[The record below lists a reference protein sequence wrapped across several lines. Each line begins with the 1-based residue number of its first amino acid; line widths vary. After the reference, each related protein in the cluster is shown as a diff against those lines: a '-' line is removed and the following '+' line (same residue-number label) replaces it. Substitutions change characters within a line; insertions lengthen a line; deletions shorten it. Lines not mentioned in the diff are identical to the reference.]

1 MKLKNTIKH
10 SFITAIFFI
19 FGLCLCCAPAVTA
32 ATEADIYVKF
42 ESFTWKEYSDGGSQL
57 LKESG
62 PISTLGVSIKSDF
75 ANSLTL
81 KAKGELFM
89 GSIDYDGQTQAGTPV
104 NTDTDYSGFKI
115 EADIGKIFMV
125 AEKSSLEPFAGLGWK
140 SWLRD
145 LKSTSNAFGYEET
158 WSIVYAQLGVRGD
171 RVFSKQLKIFAEAGL
186 NFPIYNENVVDLG
199 GSTVTIEPGKEV
211 SLFAE
216 AGFKWRNLKASF
228 FYEGMRFSKS
238 GVEFIEYAGDI
249 YGFYQPESK
258 ADIFGVRIGIAF

>member
-1 MKLKNTIKH
+1 MKNTIKH
-10 SFITAIFFI
+10 SFIAAIFFVL
-19 FGLCLCCAPAVTA
+19 GLCLCCAPAVIA
-32 ATEADIYVKF
+32 ATEVDLYVKV

-62 PISTLGVSIKSDF
+62 PISTLGISTKTDF

-81 KAKGELFM
+81 KAKGELFI
-89 GSIDYDGQTQAGTPV
+89 GSVDYDGQTQAGTPLK
-104 NTDTDYSGFKI
+104 TDTDYSGFRI
-115 EADIGKIFMV
+115 EADMGKIFMV

-145 LKSTSNAFGYEET
+145 LQSSNTAIGYEET
-158 WSIVYAQLGVRGD
+158 WSIVYARLGVRGD
-171 RVFSKQLKIFAEAGL
+171 HVFSKQLKLFAEAGL
-186 NFPIYNENVVDLG
+186 NLPIYNENVVDLG
-199 GSTVTIEPGKEV
+199 GVDITIEPGKEA

-216 AGFKWRNLKASF
+216 AGLKWKNLKASI

-238 GVEFIEYAGDI
+238 GLEFIEVGGDI

-258 ADIFGVRIGIAF
+258 ADIFGVHIGIAF